1 MSTSVSQKELMI
13 VEKKQKK
20 SVEDEKQSQ
29 IAENINSVKEMGFE
43 SVLHYRIEYIPSR
56 LAFSLLKSFDEEKF
70 ISRKRMWS
78 LYMDFQEVTLLTAER
93 SGKIMRLFL
102 VLLESAL
109 IEPSTC
115 GMIKS
120 KIGEIIDD
128 LDNVRNINWC
138 SYTISVLKFA
148 MGNWTKTEKNA
159 FAGPLPFL
167 MIPDDCAVGSSQNL
181 LPKDFIQEEQQQGNE
196 EKSLDV
202 NESGVGSSSQNILPS
217 HMVANLVKYIKQI
230 NDGRTNLVRVLK
242 EASSQIKNND
252 LFGYICD
259 IARSTIGSQKSP
271 VASVSDTFLHLSQS
285 YNIDNDVVVDNWK
298 VVFDSIR
305 NAEKANETIEDLNEF
320 PTSRLGD
327 FSDKAV
333 EQRNK
338 DNLPTLPVGDPEEV
352 RQSVEE
358 DEQRRE
364 NIESNS
370 PISTAILGS
379 PRTTSPSLQQQEVN
393 ASEHDNTLA
402 SLIGSENRG
411 SELEIQ
417 EEVEADRELRTQD
430 VLHIL
435 SKVCGDCEINNN
447 EEAIKATNTI
457 VDIINE

>member
-1 MSTSVSQKELMI
+1 MI

-29 IAENINSVKEMGFE
+29 IAENVSQRLLVERKPLCFVVAISQLNEAQINSMKEMGFE

-56 LAFSLLKSFDEEKF
+56 LTFSLLKSFDKEKCK
-70 ISRKRMWS
+70 IK
-78 LYMDFQEVTLLTAER
+78 LYNGKNIHITEVDVELVYGFPREQCDTKPENVNHKAVEQLMLADHE
-93 SGKIMRLFL
+93 GGPQFKRLFL

-120 KIGEIIDD
+120 KIREIIDD

-148 MGNWTKTEKNA
+148 IGNWSKTEKNA
-159 FAGPLPFL
+159 FAGPLPFH
-167 MIPDDCAVGSSQNL
+167 MDL

-252 LFGYICD
+252 LFGFICD
-259 IARSTIGSQKSP
+259 IDRSAIGSQKSP

-285 YNIDNDVVVDNWK
+285 YNIDNDVGVDNWK
-298 VVFDSIR
+298 SVFDSIR

-320 PTSRLGD
+320 PTFRLRD

-338 DNLPTLPVGDPEEV
+338 DNLPTSPVGKPEEV

-358 DEQRRE
+358 DEQRKE
-364 NIESNS
+364 NMICDDHNESNY
-370 PISTAILGS
+370 PILTTILGS
-379 PRTTSPSLQQQEVN
+379 PWTASPSLQQQEVN
-393 ASEHDNTLA
+393 AS
-402 SLIGSENRG
+402 
-411 SELEIQ
+411 
-417 EEVEADRELRTQD
+417 
-430 VLHIL
+430 
-435 SKVCGDCEINNN
+435 
-447 EEAIKATNTI
+447 
-457 VDIINE
+457 